1 MKIVSTWREMLP
13 KLITKYHDGYRAITD
28 GTLPAVEMQRLFYPA
43 WWLKAVGFFNSGIN
57 TGPGVIMFAP
67 NPLGASSG
75 SGGWAM
81 ALLLTAAASS
91 ALSFCVA
98 YVLFSKGGSA
108 RLLGGERD
116 EVTVA
121 LHTSSSSASSLK
133 GAASV
138 PLSYQSQLL
147 QPSSGSGKSTG
158 RQYASGDI
166 QLASVSASAS
176 TSADGKRSTSATA
189 SATTKPR
196 RTEYMSLDV

>member
-1 MKIVSTWREMLP
+1 MKIASTWRDMLP

-28 GTLPAVEMQRLFYPA
+28 GDLPAVEMQRLFYPA

-67 NPLGASSG
+67 NPLGSSTADG

-81 ALLLTAAASS
+81 ALLATAVVSS

-98 YVLFSKGGSA
+98 YLVFSKTNNA
-108 RLLGGERD
+108 ALMGGEK
-116 EVTVA
+116 EVTVIFHA
-121 LHTSSSSASSLK
+121 PSSQSSASSVE
-133 GAASV
+133 GVAPV

-147 QPSSGSGKSTG
+147 QPMSTRNRGEGAGVGRSKGG

-166 QLASVSASAS
+166 QLAPLS
-176 TSADGKRSTSATA
+176 TSTDGKRSVRS
-189 SATTKPR
+189 R